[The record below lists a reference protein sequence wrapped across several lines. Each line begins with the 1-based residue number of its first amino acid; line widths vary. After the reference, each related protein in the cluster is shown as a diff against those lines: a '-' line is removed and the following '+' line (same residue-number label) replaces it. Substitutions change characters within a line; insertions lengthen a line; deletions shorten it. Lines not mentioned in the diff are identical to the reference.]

1 MFTKKLLANYL
12 FRCVLTRTLENLL
25 ANYLFIILFTV
36 GPMHR
41 RHPLGGTHAALFT
54 VPPNTVC
61 SGFVAEGT
69 LLVGSLNLISKF
81 YIQQHSNFFKP
92 L

>member
-41 RHPLGGTHAALFT
+41 
-54 VPPNTVC
+54 
-61 SGFVAEGT
+61 
-69 LLVGSLNLISKF
+69 
-81 YIQQHSNFFKP
+81 
-92 L
+92 